1 MLDNS
6 VLVRCTSSTIHMW
19 YLQYTT
25 SIYCAGTRLVTVHD
39 MQNIS
44 TVRAVYK
51 LNYTQAEIK

>member
-6 VLVRCTSSTIHMW
+6 VLVRCTSSTMHMW
-19 YLQYTT
+19 YLQYT